1 MLDPFRLTLP
11 PQLEAQLVRFADATS
26 LPSLPLH
33 AHEVLFAILL
43 YSFVMGVFSPFISRI
58 LVPKTYNGFDRRTR
72 ISWDIHVVSF
82 VQALIVN
89 GLSFYLIFYDEERK
103 AWRGDGADGGNWEK
117 RIWGY
122 TGFTGFTQSMALGYF
137 CWDLYMCLRYL
148 KIFGWGMV
156 VHAVASAGMF
166 SLGFVSVFPLVMRY
180 LFHCRD
186 EVPLM
191 TRADSISQRP
201 FIHFWCPVF
210 LLHELSTPFLNIHWF
225 CDKLD
230 LTGSVYQAVNGVFLM
245 ATFFGCRLVWGTYG
259 SIGVG
264 RDVYR
269 AVTTGY
275 TVPQYLEDKIT
286 QAPNY
291 GNLDDPVGQ
300 TTHYMTVRYLPLWL
314 GASYLA
320 ANVVLQCLNFFWFSK
335 MVETIRKRFT
345 PPFGTKGVG
354 ADKIHYYPEEK
365 KTKAAKKKN

>member
-1 MLDPFRLTLP
+1 MLDPFRLSLP
-11 PQLEAQLVRFADATS
+11 SQIDAPLVRFANAAA
-26 LPSLPLH
+26 LPSLPQH
-33 AHEVLFAILL
+33 AHEVLFAIGL
-43 YSFVMGVFSPFISRI
+43 YSFTMGVVSPAVSNV
-58 LVPKTYNGFDRRTR
+58 LVPKTYKGFDSRTR
-72 ISWDIHVVSF
+72 ISWDIHFVSF
-82 VQALIVN
+82 VQACIVN
-89 GLSFYLIFYDEERK
+89 ALSFYLIFYDEERK
-103 AWRGDGADGGNWEK
+103 AWRGEENWEK

-122 TGFTGFTQSMALGYF
+122 TGMTGFTQSMALGYF
-137 CWDLYMCLRYL
+137 LWDLYMCLRYL
-148 KIFGWGMV
+148 NIFGWGMV

-166 SLGFVSVFPLVMRY
+166 TFGF
-180 LFHCRD
+180 
-186 EVPLM
+186 
-191 TRADSISQRP
+191 RP

-230 LTGSVYQAVNGVFLM
+230 LTGSIYQAVNGVFLM
-245 ATFFGCRLVWGTYG
+245 ATFFGCRLAWGTYG

-286 QAPNY
+286 QVPNY
-291 GNLDDPVGQ
+291 GNIEDPVGQ

-335 MVETIRKRFT
+335 MVATIRKRFT

-365 KTKAAKKKN
+365 KAKAAKKKN